1 VPPSTPSP
9 SPASFDGTAWCDK
22 RTDGGSAPLAPVT
35 RARRISAPSVVSV
48 SDRSGTIGVADAA
61 KWEDASIDVVIQT
74 ASIFTDDERRD
85 ADLRSSNFFAADSF
99 PAISFKSS
107 RIERQG
113 DAAKIHGD
121 LTIRG
126 EGAGMTLGDDV
137 KIDLTIEAS
146 RRRPG

>member
-1 VPPSTPSP
+1 
-9 SPASFDGTAWCDK
+9 
-22 RTDGGSAPLAPVT
+22 
-35 RARRISAPSVVSV
+35 
-48 SDRSGTIGVADAA
+48 
-61 KWEDASIDVVIQT
+61 VVIQT

-85 ADLRSSNFFAADSF
+85 ADLR
-99 PAISFKSS
+99 
-107 RIERQG
+107 